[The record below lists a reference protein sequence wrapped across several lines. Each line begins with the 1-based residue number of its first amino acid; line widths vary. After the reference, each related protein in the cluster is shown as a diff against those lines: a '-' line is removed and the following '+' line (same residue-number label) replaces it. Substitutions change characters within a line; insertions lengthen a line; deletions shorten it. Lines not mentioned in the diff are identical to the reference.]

1 MTVTGVLQI
10 VLFAGVLILV
20 AWPLGEYMA
29 RVYAGEGFWM
39 RRFLGPVE
47 RVCYRAAGIDPL
59 REMDWK
65 ENTLAVLLLNGA
77 GVLLLYAL
85 LRLQGGLPLNPQKF
99 DGVPPD
105 LSFNTA
111 VSFVTNTN
119 WQAYGGETTLS
130 YLTQMMGLTVQ
141 NFLSAATGMAVAV
154 LFIRGVVRHTTA
166 LLGNFWVDLVR
177 TILYILLPLSIILSA
192 ALVGQGVVQ
201 TFAPSKSV
209 HLIAPARAADGQVIE
224 HQTLALGPVASQVAT
239 KHLGTNG
246 GGYYNVNA
254 AHPFENPTPLSDFLL
269 VLAEGAL
276 AAALCVTFG
285 RMANDMRQG
294 WALLAAMMIIV
305 VSFACVAYWAEAGGN
320 PRMDSTVVDQ
330 VAGATNPGG
339 NMEGKE
345 VRFGVA
351 RSALFSVVTTA
362 TSCGA
367 VNSMHDSFT
376 PLGGLVQ
383 LVMMQLGEVA
393 LGGVGSGLYGM
404 LVFVLASAFVAGLL
418 VGRTPEYLGKKI
430 ESFEIK
436 MISLLIL
443 IMPVLVLGA
452 TALAAV
458 LPSAASSVL
467 NPGAHGFSEI
477 LYAFTSQGNNNGSAF
492 AGLNANTPFF
502 NIAGAIAMLIAR
514 FWLIVPT
521 LALAGSLAR
530 KKIAPSGAGTLPTHT
545 PLFTVW
551 LITVILLVGA
561 LNFLPVLALG
571 PIVDHLQMVAK

>member
-1 MTVTGVLQI
+1 MTVIGLLQI
-10 VLFAGVLILV
+10 ILFAGVLPLV
-20 AWPLGEYMA
+20 AWPLGVYMA
-29 RVYAGEGFWM
+29 RVYSGEDFWM
-39 RRFLGPVE
+39 RRVLGPVE
-47 RVCYRAAGIDPL
+47 RFFYRVAGVDPL

-65 ENTLAVLLLNGA
+65 ENTLALLIFNGL
-77 GVLLLYAL
+77 GILLLYAL
-85 LRLQGGLPLNPQKF
+85 LRLQDILPLNPQQF
-99 DGVPPD
+99 GAVPPD

-130 YLTQMMGLTVQ
+130 YFAQMLGLTVQ

-154 LFIRGVVRHTTA
+154 LFVRGVVRHSTT
-166 LLGNFWVDLVR
+166 LLGNFWADVVR
-177 TILYILLPLSIILSA
+177 SVLYVLLPLSILLSV

-209 HLIAPARAADGQVIE
+209 QMIAPAATPDGQVID
-224 HQTLALGPVASQVAT
+224 HQTIAMGPVASQVAI

-246 GGYYNVNA
+246 GGFFNVNS
-254 AHPFENPTPLSDFLL
+254 AHPFEDPTPLADFLL
-269 VLAEGAL
+269 VLAETAL
-276 AAALCVTFG
+276 SAGLCVTFG
-285 RMANDMRQG
+285 RMAKDMRQG

-305 VSFACVAYWAEAGGN
+305 VSSACVAYWAEAGGN
-320 PRMDSTVVDQ
+320 PQVDTATVDQ
-330 VAGATNPGG
+330 IASSTNPGG

-345 VRFGVA
+345 VRFGVP

-376 PLGGLVQ
+376 PIGGLVQ

-430 ESFEIK
+430 ESFEMK
-436 MISLLIL
+436 MVSLLIL

-458 LPSAASSVL
+458 LPSAASSVF

-521 LALAGSLAR
+521 LALSGSLA
-530 KKIAPSGAGTLPTHT
+530 KKKTVPSGAGTLPTHT
-545 PLFTVW
+545 LLFTVW
-551 LITVILLVGA
+551 LISVILLVGA
-561 LNFLPVLALG
+561 LNFVPALALG
-571 PIVDHLQMVAK
+571 PIVEHLQMVGK

>member
-1 MTVTGVLQI
+1 MTAIGVLQI
-10 VLFAGVLILV
+10 ALFAGVLMLM
-20 AWPLGEYMA
+20 AWPLGVYMA
-29 RVYAGEGFWM
+29 LVYSGDEFWM
-39 RRFLGPVE
+39 RRFLGPIE
-47 RVCYRAAGIDPL
+47 RVFYRVAGIDPL
-59 REMDWK
+59 SEMDWK
-65 ENTLAVLLLNGA
+65 ENTLAVLIFHGA
-77 GVLLLYAL
+77 GILLLYAL
-85 LRLQGGLPLNPQKF
+85 LRLQGSLPLNPQQF
-99 DGVPPD
+99 GAVPPD

-141 NFLSAATGMAVAV
+141 NFLSAAAGMAVAM
-154 LFIRGVVRHTTA
+154 LFIRGVTRHSTT
-166 LLGNFWVDLVR
+166 LLGNFWVDIVR
-177 TILYILLPLSIILSA
+177 SVLYILLPLSCVLSVV
-192 ALVGQGVVQ
+192 LVGQGVVQ

-209 HLIAPARAADGQVIE
+209 HVISPVRSTDSQVVDQ
-224 HQTLALGPVASQVAT
+224 QTIALGPVASQVAI
-239 KHLGTNG
+239 KHIGTNG
-246 GGYYNVNA
+246 GGYFNVNA
-254 AHPFENPTPLSDFLL
+254 AHPFEDPTPMSDFLL
-269 VLAEGAL
+269 VLAETAI
-276 AAALCVTFG
+276 AAGFCVTFG
-285 RMANDMRQG
+285 KMAKDLRQG

-305 VSFACVAYWAEAGGN
+305 VAFAYGAYWAEAGGN
-320 PRMDSTVVDQ
+320 PRVEANAVDQ
-330 VAGATNPGG
+330 IASATNPGG

-345 VRFGVA
+345 VRFGIA

-376 PLGGLVQ
+376 PLGGLAQ

-404 LVFVLASAFVAGLL
+404 LVFVLAAAFVAGLL

-430 ESFEIK
+430 ESFEMK
-436 MISLLIL
+436 MVSLLIL

-458 LPSAASSVL
+458 IPSAASSVL
-467 NPGAHGFSEI
+467 NPGAHGFTEI

-514 FWLIVPT
+514 FWVIVPT
-521 LALAGSLAR
+521 LALAGALAR
-530 KKIAPSGAGTLPTHT
+530 KKIVPSGAGTLPTHT

-551 LITVILLVGA
+551 LISVILLVGA